1 MDNMDKVYE
10 LIVGI
15 SQDVGE
21 IKAELKN
28 MNADIKEVQGKVDKY
43 NADSTLADEK
53 TMTKF
58 YEFKTEVKEKFK
70 EHEERFDRL
79 ENKNKNRVWAFWEK
93 FKIALVSAVI
103 LALVGAVLKLGIEII
118 QILKVPLQN
127 SLGG

>member
-28 MNADIKEVQGKVDKY
+28 MNADIKEVQDKVDKY
-43 NADSTLADEK
+43 NDDSTLADEK
-53 TMTKF
+53 TMSKF
-58 YEFKTEVKEKFK
+58 YEFKNEVKDRFK
-70 EHEERFDRL
+70 EHEERFEKL

-93 FKIALVSAVI
+93 FKVALVSAII
-103 LALVGAVLKLGIEII
+103 LALVSVVLKFGIEVL
-118 QILKVPLQN
+118 QLLKVPIQN
-127 SLGG
+127 TIGG

>member
-28 MNADIKEVQGKVDKY
+28 MNADIKEVQVKVDKY
-43 NADSTLADEK
+43 NTDSMLADEK

-58 YEFKTEVKEKFK
+58 FEFKTETEEKLK
-70 EHEERFDRL
+70 QHDERFEKL

-93 FKIALVSAVI
+93 FKVALVSAII
-103 LALVGAVLKLGIEII
+103 LALVSIVLKFGIEVL
-118 QILKVPLQN
+118 QMLKTPFQTAI
-127 SLGG
+127 GG